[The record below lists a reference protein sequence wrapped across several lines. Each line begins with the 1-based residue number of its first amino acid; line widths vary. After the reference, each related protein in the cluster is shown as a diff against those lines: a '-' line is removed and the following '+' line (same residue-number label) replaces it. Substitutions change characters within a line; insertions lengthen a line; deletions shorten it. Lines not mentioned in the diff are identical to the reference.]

1 MDNRIENSQQGEKAN
16 PILDRKQWTIFYLI
30 SAISTLVIS
39 LTVALQPLFLD
50 EVIIIPYEEEG
61 TINAHLQVVT
71 QMFSLGLI
79 FFLGLPWSQN
89 RRIQSLFY
97 GFLIAAFGALL
108 IPISKNLELAIG
120 ISSLTFYYMMRILVS
135 LGTDTVQM
143 QLSTLGGDAT
153 LSQDRPILL
162 PNMVTMMALGSTL
175 LCAILMQIPNSVSS
189 VPVIMLMPFLVAV
202 AGALLVKQHLPVQP
216 ITDEEIPALPFSQAW
231 ELISNDP
238 RMQLCFAAA
247 FYVRADMLV
256 ISLFLSLWF
265 VSFADVVGVSR
276 AYAAG
281 QAGMMLGYIGLVILV
296 SMPLWRHYM
305 ETHSRISAI
314 GASLSL
320 AGLGFLLLGWLVV
333 NPFDWPTLLIPLF
346 LVGVGQAG
354 CLIAPKILAA
364 ELSPKHVLGSVQ
376 GILFLV
382 SGIGIVMLVQSGGYY
397 FDAVGPKAP
406 FIVIGASNLLVM
418 LYAFWLIRS
427 GLDESTEHKLTKR
440 RKTNLK
446 PLIFMFSLLPII
458 WLVGRVLIG
467 GVTPGSSL
475 GQMPVGFINRYLGD
489 WAFNF
494 LLLSLA
500 LRPIAEITRVKLL
513 MQYSRMIGLYAFFYA
528 ALHVLTYFWLEWVF
542 NITEILQDIGKRP
555 FILLGVVAFLILIVL
570 AITSTRQ
577 MVRKLG
583 GKTWK
588 SIHRSVYV
596 MNILVALHFWLAAT
610 HENGEPYV
618 YGILVLILL
627 GYRWGQPKE
636 KRRFHSTP
644 LA

>member
-1 MDNRIENSQQGEKAN
+1 MNDQQPTKN
-16 PILDRKQWTIFYLI
+16 PDVLDRKHWNTFYLL

-50 EVIIIPYEEEG
+50 EVIVIPYEEEG

-71 QMFSLGLI
+71 QIISLGLI
-79 FFLGLPWSQN
+79 FLLGLPWSRQ
-89 RRIQSLFY
+89 RRVQSLYY
-97 GFLIAAFGALL
+97 GFILAAIGALL
-108 IPISKNLELAIG
+108 IPLSKNIEVFIG
-120 ISSLTFYYMMRILVS
+120 FSSLTFYYMMRSLVS
-135 LGTDTVQM
+135 LGTDSVQM

-153 LSQDRPILL
+153 LHQKQPILL
-162 PNMVTMMALGSTL
+162 PNLITMMALGSTVI
-175 LCAILMQIPNSVSS
+175 CAILMQIPQSIDS
-189 VPVIMLMPFLVAV
+189 VPTIMLIPFLVSV
-202 AGALLVKQHLPVQP
+202 AGFVTVKKYLPL
-216 ITDEEIPALPFSQAW
+216 DHHEEVSAPLPFAQAW

-265 VSFADVVGVSR
+265 ISFADVVGVSR

-281 QAGMMLGYIGLVILV
+281 QAGLMLGYLGLVILI
-296 SMPLWRHYM
+296 SMPIWRQYM
-305 ETHSRISAI
+305 ATHSRISAI
-314 GASLSL
+314 GAGLSL
-320 AGLGFLLLGWLVV
+320 AGLGFVLLGWLVV
-333 NPFDWPTLLIPLF
+333 NPFDWPTLLFPLL
-346 LVGVGQAG
+346 LVGIGQAS
-354 CLIAPKILAA
+354 CLVGPKILAA

-406 FIVIGASNLLVM
+406 FVVIGASNLLIM
-418 LYAFWLIRS
+418 LYAFWLVKS
-427 GLDESTEHKLTKR
+427 GVDESRDHVLVKQ
-440 RKTNLK
+440 RKINLK

-458 WLVGRVLIG
+458 WLVGRILIS

-500 LRPIAEITRVKLL
+500 LRPIAEITKVKLL
-513 MQYSRMIGLYAFFYA
+513 MQYARMIGLYAFFYA
-528 ALHVLTYFWLEWVF
+528 FLHVLTYIWLEWVF
-542 NITEILQDIGKRP
+542 DMREILIDVGKRP
-555 FILLGVVAFLILIVL
+555 FILIGVVGFIILSILAF
-570 AITSTRQ
+570 TSTNR

-583 GKTWK
+583 GKKWK
-588 SIHRSVYV
+588 EIHKLVYIL
-596 MNILVALHFWLAAT
+596 NILVALHFLFAAT

-618 YGILVLILL
+618 YGFAVFILL
-627 GYRWGQPKE
+627 AYRWKQAKD
-636 KRRFHSTP
+636 KRLKAEEEEELFIH
-644 LA
+644 